1 MLAQPH
7 PTHPVIRDATF
18 DDVAAVVELWRE
30 FEEEMPELAWR
41 VDETEIHLRELE
53 RAIGTDI
60 VLLAEQDARPL
71 GLAVADTKSER
82 VGFLHVLYVHPSARQ
97 LGVAAALVR
106 ATVDRLR
113 TQGCEML
120 ELEVLASNGR
130 ARSVYERWGFEPAE
144 LTLAATIDTLVERL
158 AVAHQDSESVVP
170 QTEPPHLR
178 LAEIADLPA
187 LSDVFR
193 RASLSNEG
201 DRASLLAHPD
211 ALEFSARAV
220 EEGRVRVAAIDNRI
234 VGFATVAVAGRI
246 GELEDLFVDPDW
258 RRRGIATALVLDALD
273 RAAHQG
279 LTHIE
284 VTANGHALAF
294 YESVGFVSAGMRQTR
309 FGLGDRMHIDVPPSP
324 RSG

>member
-1 MLAQPH
+1 
-7 PTHPVIRDATF
+7 
-18 DDVAAVVELWRE
+18 
-30 FEEEMPELAWR
+30 
-41 VDETEIHLRELE
+41 
-53 RAIGTDI
+53 
-60 VLLAEQDARPL
+60 
-71 GLAVADTKSER
+71 
-82 VGFLHVLYVHPSARQ
+82 

-106 ATVDRLR
+106 ATVERLR
-113 TQGCEML
+113 AQGRDML
-120 ELEVLASNGR
+120 ELEVLSSNER

-158 AVAHQDSESVVP
+158 VVAHYDAETVVP
-170 QTEPPHLR
+170 QTEPPHIR

-187 LSDVFR
+187 ISDVFR

-220 EEGRVRVAAIDNRI
+220 EDGRVRVAAMDNRI
-234 VGFATVAVAGRI
+234 VGFATVVVTEQI
-246 GELEDLFVDPDW
+246 GELDDLFVDPDW

-273 RAAHQG
+273 RAAHQE

-294 YESVGFVSAGMRQTR
+294 YESVGFVSDGMRQTR
-309 FGLGDRMHIDVPPSP
+309 FGPGYRMHLNVPPSP
-324 RSG
+324 RSSRSLAGSGVQLRAARQLKATGLAQDAT